1 MGNPDKYATN
11 HSVDAHG
18 FQTRFRNLIILA
30 WTCPPVVGLSFLL
43 YIRMFSSDQMSEILT
58 SPLENVFVFGSLFFA
73 VWYFNRFIQPVVK
86 MLATGDST
94 YSEEAASTMQR
105 FPFNFWS
112 IFLVYLLVAPS
123 TVIISAEIYSD
134 FVASPI
140 DWFRIHLVAL
150 IVSIIVGLPIF
161 FLILDLFGKALGP
174 IKLHKAHITIKA
186 KVFMIGALV
195 PLLIDT
201 MLVQYYW
208 SRTGFFTFE
217 TFIVWLALELLAIAG
232 SIIFVRSISQS
243 QQPLQSW
250 SDLGRSLEEHDI
262 ETLKPQSTDEL
273 GVLTT
278 SYRSLIDIWRINNE
292 ILEINTRILRSTG
305 SAATLSEVVDGII
318 RVCEEAIG
326 DDMVFLIL
334 SDESEKDLIGVA
346 QTAGPYKAEGYFR
359 IHLDEQSTATWIF
372 NQGKPLVINDAVNDQ
387 RVSSSMREKFKARS
401 AIGVPLQVGE
411 KTIGVL
417 MTISQRRMR
426 DYSLRD
432 RKLLEGMAREIA
444 VAVQTHQLYQR
455 RMMAEL
461 AQKDNEELL
470 QLIMDAAE
478 EGIYGTDLNGICIFI
493 NPAGLR
499 MLGYDHENELL
510 GKCIHELIHHS
521 HPDGSPYPKEQCEV
535 KLATEKS
542 ATVHSDQEMHWRKD
556 GTGFPTEYWSHPIY
570 KSGKIVGT
578 VVTFIDI
585 TERMHTFEKLKYQ
598 AKVIDHVRDSIVAT
612 DLEGNVTSWNKG
624 AERLFGYTE
633 EYMLG
638 GIFQLSTPRMNS
650 QYLRPWFGS

>member
-1 MGNPDKYATN
+1 MGKPDKHQAN
-11 HSVDAHG
+11 QSVDAQT

-43 YIRMFSSDQMSEILT
+43 YIRMFSSEQMLAILT
-58 SPLENVFVFGSLFFA
+58 SPLESIFIFGSLFLS
-73 VWYFNRFIQPVVK
+73 VWYFNRFIQPVIR

-94 YSEEAASTMQR
+94 FSKEAERTMRR
-105 FPFNFWS
+105 FPFNFWT
-112 IFLVYLLVAPS
+112 IFLIYLLLAPS
-123 TVIISAEIYSD
+123 TVIISAEIHSD
-134 FVASPI
+134 FVAFPV

-161 FLILDLFGKALGP
+161 FLILDLFGKALGS

-195 PLLIDT
+195 PLMIDT

-243 QQPLQSW
+243 LQPLQSW
-250 SDLGRSLEEHDI
+250 SDLGHSLEEHDI

-278 SYRSLIDIWRINNE
+278 SYRSLIDVWRINNE
-292 ILEINTRILRSTG
+292 ILEINTRILRSSG
-305 SAATLSEVVDGII
+305 SASTLSEVVDGII

-334 SDESEKDLIGVA
+334 SDETGEDLIGVA
-346 QTAGPYKAEGYFR
+346 QTAGPYKAEGYYR
-359 IHLDEQSTATWIF
+359 IHLVEQSIATWIF
-372 NQGKPLVINDAVNDQ
+372 KQGKALVINDAMNDQ
-387 RVSSSMREKFKARS
+387 RVNAPMREKFKVRS
-401 AIGVPLQVGE
+401 AIGVPLKVGE

-417 MTISQRRMR
+417 MTISQHRMR

-455 RMMAEL
+455 RVMAEL

-470 QLIMDAAE
+470 QLIMEAAE
-478 EGIYGTDLNGICIFI
+478 EGIYGTDLNGMCIFI

-499 MLGYDHENELL
+499 MLGYDDEDELL
-510 GKCIHELIHHS
+510 GMCIHELIHHS
-521 HPDGSPYPKEQCEV
+521 HADGSPYPKEQCKV

-556 GTGFPTEYWSHPIY
+556 GTGFPTEYWSHPI
-570 KSGKIVGT
+570 
-578 VVTFIDI
+578 
-585 TERMHTFEKLKYQ
+585 
-598 AKVIDHVRDSIVAT
+598 
-612 DLEGNVTSWNKG
+612 
-624 AERLFGYTE
+624 
-633 EYMLG
+633 
-638 GIFQLSTPRMNS
+638 LSLIHISEPT
-650 QYLRPWFGS
+650 RPSP